1 MPKKRRSGLPD
12 QIGMRHDD
20 HFVDLISS
28 RSKGPQI
35 RMIPLDRIEPNPQ
48 QARNELGDISELVAS
63 VKNRGVLEPILVR
76 PKDGRYEIIAG
87 ERRYMASQKA
97 GIDEIPSIILDVEDA
112 AAMEISLI
120 ENLQRK
126 DLDVFEEA
134 DGLKALAEIY
144 DYNHTQIA
152 EKLGKARST
161 VTEIINLSRIPPD
174 VRKVCHENGIN
185 SRSTLLEIS
194 KQKSPQQMINL
205 VQAIQERDL
214 RREDTRDLSKK
225 IKGKDKSRAKRFV
238 YNFKPEADDSCR
250 IRIEFKRQDVKKEE
264 IVALLEN
271 LLKKLKAE
279 QP

>member
-28 RSKGPQI
+28 RAKGPQI

-63 VKNRGVLEPILVR
+63 VKSRGVLEPILVR

-87 ERRYMASQKA
+87 ERRYMASQRA
-97 GIDEIPSIILDVEDA
+97 GIEEIPSIILDVEDA

-134 DGLKALAEIY
+134 EGLKALAEIY

-161 VTEIINLSRIPPD
+161 VTETINLSRIPPE
-174 VRKVCHENGIN
+174 VRKICYENGIR

-194 KQKSPQQMINL
+194 KQKSPKHMIHL
-205 VQAIQERDL
+205 IQAIQERDL

-225 IKGKDKSRAKRFV
+225 IKGKEKSRAKRFV
-238 YNFKPEADDSCR
+238 YNFKPESDDSCR
-250 IRIEFKRQDVKKEE
+250 IRIEFKRQDVKKDE

-279 QP
+279 